1 MLPTDTTNGFST
13 SGGVRRQINGGGDS
27 EARCRVRVR
36 VYWGDDDN
44 GEELRVQMG
53 SVGGEGAVRWWGT
66 KPKEGAIE
74 VEAEAGW
81 RKEGEAPPRPC
92 FQPMEV

>member
-1 MLPTDTTNGFST
+1 
-13 SGGVRRQINGGGDS
+13 
-27 EARCRVRVR
+27 
-36 VYWGDDDN
+36 
-44 GEELRVQMG
+44 VQMG

-66 KPKEGAIE
+66 EPKEGAIE

-81 RKEGEAPPRPC
+81 REEGEAPPWPC